1 MKDSRLIHLH
11 SDSELNRP
19 FNNTLS
25 IIVTLSCL
33 LFIVPIASA
42 QYGHYVVTQV
52 ISIYDGDTIRVNIKH
67 LPPIIGQNIRV
78 RLSNIDTPEI
88 KGQCSREN
96 KLALIARDRLRHL
109 VNNAHT
115 IEIHNLQ
122 RGKYFRI
129 VADLILD
136 GQNASEMLIR
146 EKLGVPYNGGKKIHS
161 WC

>member
-1 MKDSRLIHLH
+1 MKDSRLIYLRC
-11 SDSELNRP
+11 DGQLNRP
-19 FNNTLS
+19 FNNILS

-33 LFIVPIASA
+33 LFITTASA
-42 QYGHYVVTQV
+42 QYGQYVVTQV
-52 ISIYDGDTIRVNIKH
+52 ISIHDGDTIRVNINN
-67 LPPIIGQNIRV
+67 LPPIIGQNIRI

-88 KGQCSREN
+88 KGQCSREK
-96 KLALIARDRLRHL
+96 KLALIARDRLRQL

-129 VADLILD
+129 VADLMLD
-136 GQNASEMLIR
+136 GQNASDILIH
-146 EKLGVPYNGGKKIHS
+146 ENLGVPYKGGKKIHS

>member
-1 MKDSRLIHLH
+1 MKDSRLIYLRCYGQ
-11 SDSELNRP
+11 LNRP
-19 FNNTLS
+19 FNNILS

-33 LFIVPIASA
+33 LFITTASA
-42 QYGHYVVTQV
+42 QYGQYVVTQV
-52 ISIYDGDTIRVNIKH
+52 ISIYDGDTIRVNINN
-67 LPPIIGQNIRV
+67 LPPIIGQNIRI

-88 KGQCSREN
+88 KGQCSREK
-96 KLALIARDRLRHL
+96 KLALIARDRLRQL

-129 VADLILD
+129 VADLMLD
-136 GQNASEMLIR
+136 GQNASDILIH
-146 EKLGVPYNGGKKIHS
+146 ENLGVPYKGGKKIHS